1 MQAMKVNGVTLH
13 WRSDGPEDAAGSG
26 GVLVFSNS
34 LGTDLRI
41 WDPLLPH
48 LPAGWRLIRYDKR
61 GHGLS
66 DLPLDGPGGGWG
78 MGDHVADLMGLLDGL
93 GVTDAVVCGL
103 SVGGIIAQGLA
114 AERPDLVRAII
125 LCDTAAKIG
134 DPALWDD
141 RIRTV
146 REKGIGAMAD
156 AVMERWFTPAFRR
169 DRADF
174 PLYRNMLTRTTPGSY
189 AGTCAAIR
197 DTDLRES
204 TGQLTLPCLA
214 VCGDQDGATPPDLVR
229 ETAALIPGSRFELIR
244 GAGHIPCVEQPE
256 TLGALI
262 AGFLDELG

>member
-13 WRSDGPEDAAGSG
+13 WRSDGPEDATGQAR
-26 GVLVFSNS
+26 VLVFSNS

-66 DLPLDGPGGGWG
+66 DLPGTGWG
-78 MGDHVADLMGLLDGL
+78 MGDHVADLAGLLDGL
-93 GVTDAVVCGL
+93 GLTGAAGGAVVCGL
-103 SVGGIIAQGLA
+103 SVGGMIAQGLA
-114 AERPDLVRAII
+114 AERPELVRALI
-125 LCDTAAKIG
+125 LCDTGAKIG
-134 DPALWDD
+134 SPELWDE

-146 REKGIGAMAD
+146 EGPGIAAMAD
-156 AVMERWFTPAFRR
+156 GVMERWFTPAFRR
-169 DRADF
+169 DRAEF
-174 PLYRNMLTRTTPGSY
+174 PLYRNMLIRTTAGGY

-204 TGQLTLPCLA
+204 TGRLRLPCLA

-244 GAGHIPCVEQPE
+244 GAGHIPPVEQPE
-256 TLGALI
+256 ALGALI
-262 AGFLDELG
+262 TRFLAEL

>member
-1 MQAMKVNGVTLH
+1 M
-13 WRSDGPEDAAGSG
+13 
-26 GVLVFSNS
+26 
-34 LGTDLRI
+34 TD
-41 WDPLLPH
+41 
-48 LPAGWRLIRYDKR
+48 
-61 GHGLS
+61 
-66 DLPLDGPGGGWG
+66 
-78 MGDHVADLMGLLDGL
+78 V
-93 GVTDAVVCGL
+93 VVCGL

-114 AERPDLVRAII
+114 AERPDLVRAVI

-134 DPALWDD
+134 DPDLWDD
-141 RIRTV
+141 RIRAV
-146 REKGIGAMAD
+146 REKGIAAMAD

-169 DRADF
+169 ERADF
-174 PLYRNMLTRTTPGSY
+174 PLYRNMLTRTTPGGY

-204 TGQLTLPCLA
+204 TGRLSLPCLA

-256 TLGALI
+256 ALGALI

>member
-13 WRSDGPEDAAGSG
+13 WRGDGPQDGPA
-26 GVLVFSNS
+26 LVFSNS

-48 LPAGWRLIRYDKR
+48 LPSGWRLIRYDKR

-66 DLPLDGPGGGWG
+66 DLPPEVPGGECG
-78 MGDHVADLMGLLDGL
+78 MGDHVADLAGLLDAL
-93 GVTDAVVCGL
+93 DVTGAVVCGL

-125 LCDTAAKIG
+125 LCDTGAKIG
-134 DPALWDD
+134 DPAMWDD

-146 REKGIGAMAD
+146 REKGIAAMAD

-169 DRADF
+169 ERPEF
-174 PLYRNMLTRTTPGSY
+174 PLYRNMLTRTTPGGY
-189 AGTCAAIR
+189 AGTCATIR

-204 TGQLTLPCLA
+204 TARLTLPCLA
-214 VCGDQDGATPPDLVR
+214 VCGDADGATPPDLVR
-229 ETAALIPGSRFELIR
+229 ETAALIRGSRFELIR

-256 TLGALI
+256 VLGGLI
-262 AGFLDELG
+262 GGFLGELG